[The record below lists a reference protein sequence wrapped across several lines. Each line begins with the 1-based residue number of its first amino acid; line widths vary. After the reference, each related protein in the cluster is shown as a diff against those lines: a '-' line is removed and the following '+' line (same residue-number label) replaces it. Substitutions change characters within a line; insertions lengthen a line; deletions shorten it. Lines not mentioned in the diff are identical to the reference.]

1 MLGACCRSI
10 MALWWL
16 DRKPRVQRPCKV
28 PCFVDIIC
36 LKHFPGDGFVTVGA
50 VSVLLSRCWL
60 LAVREAR
67 FHWTEALLPRDSD
80 HVCIPWQRWTL
91 VKISKHGPFLNAARP
106 CCLSNWLVGSPE
118 WWVNKLTRMTPSAN
132 RPNVFLALFWCN
144 TFRVCWTALK
154 LCRGLIF
161 NAACQTLLDIQRL
174 DFWVA
179 SSWRSGFL

>member
-36 LKHFPGDGFVTVGA
+36 LKHFPRQRFCHCWCCVSAFVKMLAACCQGSSFPLDRSTFTWRLRPPMHTLTTVDSCQNQQTS
-50 VSVLLSRCWL
+50 SVL
-60 LAVREAR
+60 E
-67 FHWTEALLPRDSD
+67 
-80 HVCIPWQRWTL
+80 
-91 VKISKHGPFLNAARP
+91 
-106 CCLSNWLVGSPE
+106 CCPAMLFEQLVGWQSR
-118 WWVNKLTRMTPSAN
+118 WVNKPIRMTPSAN
-132 RPNVFLALFWCN
+132 RPNVFLALFGCS

-161 NAACQTLLDIQRL
+161 NAACQTLLDIQPM